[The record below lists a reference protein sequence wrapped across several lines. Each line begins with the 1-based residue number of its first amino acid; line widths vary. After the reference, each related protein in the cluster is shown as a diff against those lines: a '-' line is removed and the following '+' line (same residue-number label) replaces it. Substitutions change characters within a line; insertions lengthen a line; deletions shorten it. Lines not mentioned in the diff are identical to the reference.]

1 MSDDTSHYEGALL
14 EEINERLK
22 GIAEGQEALAAVP
35 ADVAD
40 LKASMINVEADIKTI
55 KHAVKDLSRDVRS
68 LGGPRRQ
75 WGF

>member
-1 MSDDTSHYEGALL
+1 MSDNTSHYEGALL

-22 GIAEGQEALAAVP
+22 GIAEGQEALVNMP
-35 ADVAD
+35 ADVAQ
-40 LKASMINVEADIKTI
+40 LKSDMIEVKADIKTI